1 MKGRIRIAAAGLVV
15 MSVLT
20 AMTSVAVAAHNGEFW
35 SGSMPVVLLAGM
47 RLAGAFLGRERV
59 VTDARTINP
68 LTRCS
73 GAQGGTP
80 AGPFPRVTRRTA
92 TGPGSRDLLRSPS
105 GLGGRPGGG
114 PWAHHHRL
122 PLVGTPFRP
131 Q

>member
-35 SGSMPVVLLAGM
+35 SGSMPVILLAGM
-47 RLAGAFLGRERV
+47 GLAGAFLGRERV

-73 GAQGGTP
+73 GALWGARPARPSGHATDRHRARLSGPPPFPLRSRGPARRQPLGTP
-80 AGPFPRVTRRTA
+80 TVAYP
-92 TGPGSRDLLRSPS
+92 
-105 GLGGRPGGG
+105 
-114 PWAHHHRL
+114 
-122 PLVGTPFRP
+122 
-131 Q
+131 